1 MRRGLISWSAREV
14 PASVLDARVGRLQAA
29 MRAEKLDAVLAYTCF
44 SQPASVTW
52 LTHFVPYWNDAL
64 VVVFREGPP
73 VMLAAFSKRVQNW
86 IREVSHVGEV
96 MTAPN
101 LGRGAVGLLKERV
114 PRLASGAGRIGII
127 ERDDFPWTVAEPLV
141 EAGWGN
147 ALVDATPLYAAI
159 RQPADPAEI
168 GLAQHAAGMAGKAL
182 DALPSNAGKASQS
195 LAAIEASARCDGAE
209 EVLVRIAPDLTKS
222 AVLQRIEEDAVLGAR
237 YAVQLSLAYKGVWV
251 RLVRCVSSGAA
262 PVSWEAARRWL
273 ADAATRM
280 TAANVAS
287 GPQGS
292 APGEVAAWSVE
303 ACLGNEPL
311 TVIAHGGSGSARTSV
326 SRSLPAG
333 ALGVLNVQLLTKDG
347 PWHGSVPFVLGAQG
361 ASTKLLA

>member
-1 MRRGLISWSAREV
+1 MRRGLISWSPAEV
-14 PASVLDARVGRLQAA
+14 PASVLDGRVGRLQAA

-64 VVVFREGPP
+64 LVVLPHGAP

-96 MTAPN
+96 ITAPN
-101 LGRGAVGLLKERV
+101 LGKGAVGLLKERV
-114 PRLASGAGRIGII
+114 PGLASGAGRIGII

-147 ALVDATPLYAAI
+147 ALMDATPLYASI
-159 RQPADPAEI
+159 RQPADAAEI
-168 GLAQHAAGMAGKAL
+168 GLAQRAAGMAGKAL
-182 DALPSNAGKASQS
+182 EALPAKASKASQL

-209 EVLVRIAPDLTKS
+209 EVLVRIAPDLSKG
-222 AVLQRIEEDAVLGAR
+222 ALLQRIEEDAVLGAR

-251 RLVRCVSSGAA
+251 RVVRCASSGAA
-262 PVSWEAARRWL
+262 PASWDAARRWL
-273 ADAATRM
+273 AEAAARIDAAN
-280 TAANVAS
+280 AAS

-292 APGEVAAWSVE
+292 APGELKAWTVE

-311 TVIAHGGSGSARTSV
+311 TVVANGGSGSVART
-326 SRSLPAG
+326 LPAG
-333 ALGVLNVQLLTKDG
+333 ALGVLNVQLQTKDG
-347 PWHGSVPFVLGAQG
+347 PWHGAVAFVLGAEG
-361 ASTKLLA
+361 ESTKLLA